1 MLEVC
6 REKKKKQCKSL
17 LNSYNK
23 KKTVK
28 VYFLLVMQ
36 NLCINRSRMSNVHLK
51 ILQKCLRIL
60 NYFTLHCTNCTCIY
74 KLAYVFILY
83 GL

>member
-23 KKTVK
+23 KKNCK
-28 VYFLLVMQ
+28 GLLS
-36 NLCINRSRMSNVHLK
+36 ISHAKS
-51 ILQKCLRIL
+51 
-60 NYFTLHCTNCTCIY
+60 LH
-74 KLAYVFILY
+74 
-83 GL
+83 